1 MIVTSEDEKIIL
13 SQLCQAIISLDENK
27 TLSWVNQAMELEL
40 DPCSIIQNGFCKGM
54 EIVGEKC
61 ETGEYFF
68 PQLID
73 FFQCFRC
80 SHAVLKPAL
89 PLCAHPP
96 ANKIVMGVIEGDIH
110 DIGKNIV
117 KSILTSYGHR
127 IIDLGKDVPPSVFI
141 EAAIKEKARIICVS
155 TSVNTTMSGMEKV
168 LDSVRSRGLQ
178 DKIKVMVGGN
188 TISEKYANDIGA
200 DGFASNAA
208 LALNE
213 INSLIN

>member
-1 MIVTSEDEKIIL
+1 MVTSEEGKIIL
-13 SQLCQAIISLDENK
+13 SQLCQAIINLDENK
-27 TLSWVNQAMELEL
+27 TLSRFSQAMELKL
-40 DPCSIIQNGFCKGM
+40 DPRSIIQDGFCKGM
-54 EIVGEKC
+54 KIVGEKC

-73 FFQCFRC
+73 F
-80 SHAVLKPAL
+80 SSALDAGMSVLNPKLSLPAY
-89 PLCAHPP
+89 PP
-96 ANKIVMGVIEGDIH
+96 DSSIVMGVIEGDIH

-117 KSILTSYGHR
+117 KAILTSYGHR

-213 INSLIN
+213 INSLISK

>member
-1 MIVTSEDEKIIL
+1 MIATSEDEKIIL
-13 SQLCQAIISLDENK
+13 SQLCQAVINLDENK

-40 DPCSIIQNGFCKGM
+40 DPRSIIQDGFCKGM

-73 FFQCFRC
+73 F
-80 SHAVLKPAL
+80 SSALDTAMTVLKPGL

-96 ANKIVMGVIEGDIH
+96 GNNIVMGVIEGDIH

-127 IIDLGKDVPPSVFI
+127 IIDLGKDVPPSLFI

-155 TSVNTTMSGMEKV
+155 TSVNTTMSGMEDV
-168 LDSVRSRGLQ
+168 LNSVRSHGLQ
-178 DKIKVMVGGN
+178 DTIKVIVGGN

-200 DGFASNAA
+200 DGFAPNAA